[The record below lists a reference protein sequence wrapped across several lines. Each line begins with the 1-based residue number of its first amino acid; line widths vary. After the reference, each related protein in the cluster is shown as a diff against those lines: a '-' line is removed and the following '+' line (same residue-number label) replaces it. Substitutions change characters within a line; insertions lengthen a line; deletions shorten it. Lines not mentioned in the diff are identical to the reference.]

1 MKNKLTAI
9 LYIYIFLS
17 IIAMPIL
24 ILNVGYVAG
33 GLDIMLAFF
42 ICSLVSII
50 NTIYRGLNTWH
61 LVLFIGFV
69 GLIICSILLFFEDT
83 YLAYIIGKYGM
94 ILVPIAFIIV
104 PVYTFIISPN
114 SKYNYIKKSDCIETE
129 GICIDYDYSYT
140 KGNTVIKAYT
150 PIYEVNFSGKK
161 LKLKDIYYSAQMKKI
176 VPMGTKTKVLINK
189 NDYTNFF
196 IYRTKK
202 MKKKQHAITI
212 SFGII
217 GIIAIILMIINGF

>member
-17 IIAMPIL
+17 IIAMPFI
-24 ILNVGYVAG
+24 IINVGYTAC

-42 ICSLVSII
+42 ICGLVYVI
-50 NTIYRGLNTWH
+50 NTPYRGLNIWH
-61 LVLFIGFV
+61 LVLLV
-69 GLIICSILLFFEDT
+69 GLIGVLICSILLFFEDT

-150 PIYEVNFSGKK
+150 PIYIF
-161 LKLKDIYYSAQMKKI
+161 
-176 VPMGTKTKVLINK
+176 
-189 NDYTNFF
+189 
-196 IYRTKK
+196 
-202 MKKKQHAITI
+202 
-212 SFGII
+212 
-217 GIIAIILMIINGF
+217 